1 MNNVVSFFSQ
11 SSDPRR
17 QYILILVLFF
27 LSGFAA
33 LSYQIVWTRLLLY
46 TFGNTTHSV
55 VAVLA
60 AVMMGLGVGGYVFGR
75 YAHRFSNSLRVLAF
89 VECGVG
95 LWSLF
100 TLTLISHSDRIY
112 SSIVSADTATDAS
125 LIFIKFVITGI
136 ILFPATFLMGGT
148 LPIILRSC
156 LSQKKEHPEVV
167 AMLYGVNTLG
177 SVCGA
182 LVTAFA
188 LIEIFGL
195 HYTLAVAVVISM
207 CVACVF
213 LHLSTRKILCLEAG
227 QDEARAVH
235 FKISKKREVITLVA
249 YGVSGGASMALEVL
263 WTRLLTPFV
272 GTYIYSFS
280 LVLAIFLLGLAF
292 GGFAYTRFC
301 KNVRQTFILLGF
313 TEIVIGLSAALSVGI
328 GLFTTVGGVIAIGA
342 IVLPGTFAMG
352 TILPILS
359 TLSSRKESS
368 SFIGRALLS
377 NTVGSMLGPIVA
389 GFFLIRWFGTL
400 QSILVVAGCSF
411 FLAAVFIALDQTI
424 TARRNSIMAVCVIGL
439 AFIIFSG
446 EIRSF
451 EKNILLSRFGI
462 EKNVESHYYEDEVA
476 SVFAS
481 SDSDSEKR
489 RLIIDGID
497 TTRLVG
503 ETKVIGH
510 LPLLVHPN
518 PKRVLIVGMGMGTTF
533 RSALSHQDS
542 YVDVAELVPSVPRAF
557 PLFHLDA
564 EEVLHNSRGGIIIN
578 DGRQYIARTSQL
590 YDVVTIDPPP
600 PINSAGTTVLYSQE
614 FYRAIKK
621 KLLPE
626 GIVQQWFYFD
636 GNTQEEELKMM
647 LYTLSTEFKHT
658 AVLLSAGGVG
668 LHVLASEEPFAISQK
683 EVMSRIVT
691 NADVQKDINEWE
703 GVKSFFESIDDYYLG
718 DEKFLERYTGDTPVI
733 TDAHPR
739 TEYFLIRR
747 MSAPSRFIDAPAL
760 ARTLLGMKSQKK
772 ETP

>member
-1 MNNVVSFFSQ
+1 M
-11 SSDPRR
+11 
-17 QYILILVLFF
+17 LFF

-46 TFGNTTHSV
+46 TFGNTTHSI

-75 YAHRFSNSLRVLAF
+75 YAHRFSNSLRALAL

-95 LWSLF
+95 VWSLF
-100 TLTLISHSDRIY
+100 TLTIISHSDRIY
-112 SSIVSADTATDAS
+112 SSIVSVDTATDGS

-156 LSQKKEHPEVV
+156 LTQKKEHPEMV
-167 AMLYGVNTLG
+167 ARLYGVNTLG

-182 LVTAFA
+182 LATAFA

-195 HYTLAVAVVISM
+195 HYTLGVAVAISM
-207 CVACVF
+207 CVACAF
-213 LHLSTRKILCLEAG
+213 LWLSA
-227 QDEARAVH
+227 Q
-235 FKISKKREVITLVA
+235 KISCKEVERGEMSIAHSETSKMREVVTLVV

-292 GGFAYTRFC
+292 GGFAYARFC
-301 KNVRQTFILLGF
+301 KDVRQTFILLGF
-313 TEIVIGLSAALSVGI
+313 AEIVIGLSAVLSVGI
-328 GLFTTVGGVIAIGA
+328 GLFTTVGGLMVIGA

-352 TILPILS
+352 AMLPIVS

-400 QSILVVAGCSF
+400 QSILIVAGCSF
-411 FLAAVFIALDQTI
+411 LLAAVFIALDKTV
-424 TARRNSIMAVCVIGL
+424 AVRRNSIIVVCIIGL
-439 AFIIFSG
+439 ALTFFSG
-446 EIRSF
+446 EIRSV
-451 EKNILLSRFGI
+451 EKNILLLRFGI
-462 EKNVESHYYEDEVA
+462 EKKVESHYYEDEVA

-481 SDSDSEKR
+481 SDSDSAKR

-503 ETKVIGH
+503 ETKAIGH

-518 PKRVLIVGMGMGTTF
+518 PKHVLIVGMGMGTTF
-533 RSALSHQDS
+533 RSALSHQGS

-557 PLFHLDA
+557 SLFHLDA
-564 EEVLHNSRGGIIIN
+564 EDVLRNPRGRIIIN

-621 KLLPE
+621 KLLPG

-647 LYTLSTEFKHT
+647 LYTLSREFKHT
-658 AVLLSAGGVG
+658 AVLLSVGGVG
-668 LHVLASEEPFAISQK
+668 LHVLASEEPFSISQK
-683 EVMSRIVT
+683 EVMSRIAK
-691 NADVQKDINEWE
+691 NGDVQKDIDEWE
-703 GVKSFFESIDDYYLG
+703 GVKNFFESIDDYYLG
-718 DEKFLERYTGDTPVI
+718 DEKFLRRYTGDAPAI

-747 MSAPSRFIDAPAL
+747 MSAPSRFIDAPTL
-760 ARTLLGMKSQKK
+760 PRTLLDMKSQKK
-772 ETP
+772 DIP